1 MKISLLKR
9 QAVGKRAET
18 LAAGYLSGE
27 GYEILDRNVRN
38 KAGELDIV
46 AYKEGRLICVEVKSR
61 SRKSELWSPISNLS
75 PRQVMRNRRA
85 ALSMLRTLDSG
96 SIEVHFDLIEIV
108 FVNRFCHRLKHYYDY
123 IDPVLAE

>member
-1 MKISLLKR
+1 LNISLMKR
-9 QAVGKRAET
+9 QAVGRRAET
-18 LAAGYLSGE
+18 LAAEYLSGE
-27 GYEILDRNVRN
+27 GYEIFDRNVRN

-61 SRKSELWSPISNLS
+61 SRKSELWSPASNLS

-85 ALSMLRTLDSG
+85 ALAMLRTLDCEQV
-96 SIEVHFDLIEIV
+96 EVHFDLIEIV
-108 FVNRFCHRLKHYYDY
+108 FVNRFFHRLKHYYDY